1 MGFSSGKGRAARARA
16 RRPGLSSTLAAIGRR
31 SSTTARDSQ
40 DGSGVASLSRRR
52 QAVVQMEMDTKAVR
66 MGRQKCGLVQTRDT
80 KTLKKEQLLQS
91 EEAKKN
97 GPVSRRHGP

>member
-1 MGFSSGKGRAARARA
+1 
-16 RRPGLSSTLAAIGRR
+16 
-31 SSTTARDSQ
+31 
-40 DGSGVASLSRRR
+40 
-52 QAVVQMEMDTKAVR
+52 MEMDTKAVR